1 VERPS
6 QQTERE
12 VFEHY
17 MRMDPTKRIDRCFI
31 ENECASL
38 AQQILIKAQ
47 YLELLSARLREGGK

>member
-17 MRMDPTKRIDRCFI
+17 MRMDPSQPAGRRFMEGK
-31 ENECASL
+31 CASL
-38 AQQILIKAQ
+38 ASQMLMNAQ